1 MRDARGM
8 AHHSALEIP
17 GDLPARLEVA
27 RLDLLALFRALD
39 RMDLSPAEIPQ
50 RLLRQLFELDADFA
64 EALWSLDQPEG
75 NFDRRAMLRD
85 TFTALYQLPTKCAQ
99 FSETTTGPRA
109 AHLGTTRGQRPQD
122 AEPQRGLQYGARQ
135 RSRKRLSTLLR
146 VGLTTVLGYVC
157 AKPLPLWLGIDPRW
171 GVAGLTAWLCWL
183 GGLSLLCFGAG

>member
-39 RMDLSPAEIPQ
+39 RMDLSPVEIPQ

-64 EALWSLDQPEG
+64 EALWALDQPEG

-85 TFTALYQLPTKCAQ
+85 TFHRTGPVAVQVCPV
-99 FSETTTGPRA
+99 SETTTGPRPS
-109 AHLGTTRGQRPQD
+109 HLGTTRGQRPQG

-135 RSRKRLSTLLR
+135 RSRKRLSTLGIVNR
-146 VGLTTVLGYVC
+146 
-157 AKPLPLWLGIDPRW
+157 PLSITFTFIFGMPS
-171 GVAGLTAWLCWL
+171 GVDVFGRPMPMRHFPSGCGSTATN
-183 GGLSLLCFGAG
+183 GPSGS